1 MHKKIN
7 VARPSMP
14 PMEEYFDKIKT
25 LWDSAWL
32 TNGGIIHNEF
42 EDLLKKYL
50 EVDNISLFM
59 NGHMALELLIQAL
72 DLSGEII
79 TTPFTFVST
88 THAIVRNG
96 IKPVFCD
103 INPETFTI
111 DVDKIESLITEKTT
125 AILAVHLYG
134 NVCDVEKI
142 DSIAKK
148 YNLKVI
154 YDAAHS
160 FGTSLNGTTVGNF
173 GDASIFSFHSTKV
186 FTSIEGGAVAFKD
199 MNIGEELYKLKNFGI
214 KSQFSVEGVGAN
226 AKMNEFQAAMGVC
239 NLKYIDQEISKRK
252 RNVERYIK
260 HLSKIEGIKLMK
272 LKEGVTTNYSYFPV
286 VFDESILGFN
296 REIVCNSLE
305 KENIFAR
312 RYFYHLISDFE
323 CYREKFDSSL
333 TPIAQDISKNVL
345 TLPLYA
351 ELELEDV
358 DRICNI
364 ILNR

>member
-42 EDLLKKYL
+42 EDLLKIYL
-50 EVDNISLFM
+50 RVDNISLLT
-59 NGHMALELLIQAL
+59 NGHMALELLIQAM

-79 TTPFTFVST
+79 TTPFTFAST

-134 NVCDVEKI
+134 NICDVEKI
-142 DSIAKK
+142 DIIAKK

-160 FGTSLNGTTVGNF
+160 FGTSLSGTAVGNF

-186 FTSIEGGAVAFKD
+186 FTSIEGGAVSYKD
-199 MNIGEELYKLKNFGI
+199 INIGENLYKLKNFGI

-252 RNVERYIK
+252 RIVERYIK

-272 LKEGVTTNYSYFPV
+272 LKEGVITNYSYFPV
-286 VFDESILGFN
+286 VFDERILGFD
-296 REIVCNSLE
+296 RELVCNSLE

-312 RYFYHLISDFE
+312 RYFYPLISDFE
-323 CYREKFDSSL
+323 CYREQFDSSL
-333 TPIAQDISKNVL
+333 TPITQDISKKVL

-351 ELELEDV
+351 DLELEDV
-358 DRICNI
+358 DRVCDI
-364 ILNR
+364 ILNC